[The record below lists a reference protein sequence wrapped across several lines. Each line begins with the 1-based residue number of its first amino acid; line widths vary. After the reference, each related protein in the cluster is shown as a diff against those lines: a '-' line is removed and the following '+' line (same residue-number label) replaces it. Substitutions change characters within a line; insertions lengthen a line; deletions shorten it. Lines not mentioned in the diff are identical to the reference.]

1 MSELIDIISK
11 KDKLLDFME
20 RYNLSG
26 LREATEEQ
34 LKEYIEEVEHEADY
48 TCEWIKYDYRTMC
61 PKNHGDVDNP
71 YWRIPTDMKHL
82 RCCPY
87 CGKRIRLLD

>member
-20 RYNLSG
+20 RYNFRG

-34 LKEYIEEVEHEADY
+34 LKEYIEEV
-48 TCEWIKYDYRTMC
+48 
-61 PKNHGDVDNP
+61 
-71 YWRIPTDMKHL
+71 L
-82 RCCPY
+82 Q
-87 CGKRIRLLD
+87 

>member
-1 MSELIDIISK
+1 MSDLIEIISE

-34 LKEYIEEVEHEADY
+34 LREYIEYERYYGE
-48 TCEWIKYDYRTMC
+48 
-61 PKNHGDVDNP
+61 
-71 YWRIPTDMKHL
+71 
-82 RCCPY
+82 
-87 CGKRIRLLD
+87 

>member
-20 RYNLSG
+20 RYNLIG

-34 LKEYIEEVEHEADY
+34 LKEYIEEVEHEAD
-48 TCEWIKYDYRTMC
+48 
-61 PKNHGDVDNP
+61 
-71 YWRIPTDMKHL
+71 
-82 RCCPY
+82 
-87 CGKRIRLLD
+87 